1 MKMQKQRFFVYSGII
16 AVVVAIMG
24 LFWAITREQQCQARW
39 QPVLLDDHALDT
51 QSTGLPLGWQAG
63 APGVR
68 IGDFS
73 VAGGNSVHMLGIG
86 TWLGLPTIS
95 VVAGKSY
102 CVATRVLADSPSAT
116 AIRTRWLW
124 RNGDTLV
131 AERVGDWQ
139 MVRRWS
145 GGDDRQPW
153 SLYHQTDVA
162 PAGATSLEV
171 RYEPAS
177 DDRIY
182 LDQFVVRPSYV
193 GSALADAQPAS
204 TQYIH
209 IRPWPAGYN
218 AAVSFSYDWET
229 AMGGL
234 VHSRSNDDPLA
245 GADPVIRGMRM
256 REGLTNSL
264 KLFAP
269 YQFAATYYVNGYNF
283 LDGNRDKQL
292 FMDNPIFPWATITNG
307 WQSNV
312 WSQQSWFAADPHGDI
327 QSDPAWYFGDLIAP
341 VRNAGHDIQSHTFS
355 HFYGGLASPTE
366 WQTDLQAWNALAATR
381 NVAPATSLA
390 FPWSSSAGMRY
401 DSWDQLVAA
410 GVTSLTRTSWNP
422 HLPQYHIVTATDAHC
437 RTLPGHEVILVCPD
451 YYLTTAREAGALAL
465 LSDIRQRD
473 GMIDF
478 WSHTEEVMTSDQIA
492 TWQAVVDASAYA
504 GDVWVAPLRTIASRQ
519 QALAAVQ
526 TKVEQDDVGA
536 TITILNPTSATIA
549 DVAIRAQ
556 PGWQFGDGQTTQ
568 VVITLQPHTP
578 VTLRIEPHDRHV
590 ATP

>member
-1 MKMQKQRFFVYSGII
+1 MMNKRQIFYSGIWVVL
-16 AVVVAIMG
+16 AVVVIG

-39 QPVLLDDHALDT
+39 QPVLLDDQVLDT
-51 QSTGLPLGWQAG
+51 QNTGLPLGWQAG

-86 TWLGLPTIS
+86 TWLGLPPVT
-95 VVAGKSY
+95 VQAGQHY
-102 CVATRVLADSPSAT
+102 CVAIRVLADSPSVT
-116 AIRTRWLW
+116 AVRTRWFW
-124 RNGDTLV
+124 RNGTTV
-131 AERVGDWQ
+131 IAERVGDWQ
-139 MVRRWS
+139 LVRRWS
-145 GGDDRQPW
+145 GVDDRQPW
-153 SLYHQTDVA
+153 SLYHQTDSA
-162 PAGATSLEV
+162 PAGATSLDIRV
-171 RYEPAS
+171 EPAS

-182 LDQFVVRPSYV
+182 LDQFVVRTSRV
-193 GSALADAQPAS
+193 GRALADAQPAS

-234 VHSRSNDDPLA
+234 VHSRSNNDPLA
-245 GADPVIRGMRM
+245 DTDPVIRGMRM
-256 REGLTNSL
+256 RVGLTNSL

-292 FMDNPIFPWATITNG
+292 FMGNPIFTWATIANG

-327 QSDPAWYFGDLIAP
+327 QSDPAWYFGDLIGP

-355 HFYGGLASPTE
+355 HFYGGLASPRE
-366 WQTDLQAWNALAATR
+366 WQRDLLAWQVLAATR
-381 NVAPATSLA
+381 DVPSATSLA

-422 HLPQYHIVTATDAHC
+422 YLPQYHIVTATDAHC
-437 RTLPGHEVILVCPD
+437 RPLPGHEVILVCPD
-451 YYLTTAREAGALAL
+451 YYLTTAGEAGALAL
-465 LSDIRQRD
+465 LNDIRQRD

-478 WSHTEEVMTSDQIA
+478 WSHTEEVTSPAQIA
-492 TWQAVVDASAYA
+492 TWQAVVDASAHA
-504 GDVWVAPLRTIASRQ
+504 GDVWVAPLHMIATRQ
-519 QALAAVQ
+519 QSLNALTTRVLTQDAI
-526 TKVEQDDVGA
+526 TTITLTNLTMSTIDDV
-536 TITILNPTSATIA
+536 
-549 DVAIRAQ
+549 VIRPQ
-556 PGWQFGDGQTTQ
+556 PGWQFVGGDTTETA
-568 VVITLQPHTP
+568 ITLLPHTP

>member
-1 MKMQKQRFFVYSGII
+1 M
-16 AVVVAIMG
+16 
-24 LFWAITREQQCQARW
+24 
-39 QPVLLDDHALDT
+39 
-51 QSTGLPLGWQAG
+51 
-63 APGVR
+63 R
-68 IGDFS
+68 IGEFS

-86 TWLGLPTIS
+86 TWLGLPTIP
-95 VVAGKSY
+95 VAAGQAY
-102 CVATRVLADSPSAT
+102 CVAARVLADSPSVT
-116 AIRTRWLW
+116 AVRTRWLW
-124 RNGDTLV
+124 RNGATV
-131 AERVGDWQ
+131 IAERVGDWQ
-139 MVRRWS
+139 MVRRW
-145 GGDDRQPW
+145 GGATDQQPW

-162 PAGATSLEV
+162 PAGATTLEV

-193 GSALADAQPAS
+193 GSALADVVPAS
-204 TQYIH
+204 AQFIH
-209 IRPWPAGYN
+209 LRPWPAGYN

-245 GADPVIRGMRM
+245 GTDPVLRGMRM

-269 YQFAATYYVNGYNF
+269 YKFVATYYVNGYNF

-292 FMDNPIFPWATITNG
+292 FMGNPVFAWATTANG

-312 WSQQSWFAADPHGDI
+312 WTQQPWFAADPYGDR
-327 QSDPAWYFGDLIAP
+327 QSDPAWYFGDLINP
-341 VRNAGHDIQSHTFS
+341 VHNAGHDIQSHTFS

-366 WQTDLQAWNALAATR
+366 WQTDLQAWNTLAETR
-381 NVAPATSLA
+381 NVTPATSLA

-422 HLPQYHIVTATDAHC
+422 RLPQYHIVTAGEARC
-437 RTLPGHEVILVCPD
+437 RPLPGHEVILVCPD

-465 LSDIRQRD
+465 LTDIRQRD

-478 WSHTEEVMTSDQIA
+478 WSHTEEVMTPAQIA
-492 TWQAVVDASAYA
+492 TWQAVVDATAQA
-504 GDVWVAPLRTIASRQ
+504 GDVWVASLQAIATRQ
-519 QALAAVQ
+519 QMIKMLQ
-526 TKVEQDDVGA
+526 NKVMQSA
-536 TITILNPTSATIA
+536 TSPTIILTNPTMT
-549 DVAIRAQ
+549 AITDMVITAQ
-556 PGWQFGDGQTTQ
+556 PGWRFVDGQTNQ
-568 VVITLQPHTP
+568 VVVTLAPHTP
-578 VTLRIEPHDRHV
+578 VTLRIEPHDLHV

>member
-16 AVVVAIMG
+16 AGVVAIMG

-39 QPVLLDDHALDT
+39 QPVLLDDIALDSQT
-51 QSTGLPLGWQAG
+51 AGLPSGWKAG

-68 IGDFS
+68 IGNFS

-86 TWLGLPTIS
+86 TWLGLPPVT
-95 VVAGKSY
+95 VQAGQHY
-102 CVATRVLADSPSAT
+102 CVAVRVLADSPSVT
-116 AIRTRWLW
+116 AVRTRWFW
-124 RNGDTLV
+124 RNESTV
-131 AERVGDWQ
+131 IAERIGEWQ

-145 GGDDRQPW
+145 GVDDRQPW
-153 SLYHQTDVA
+153 SLYHQTDIA

-182 LDQFVVRPSYV
+182 LDQFVVRTSRV
-193 GSALADAQPAS
+193 GSALADVQPAS
-204 TQYIH
+204 AQYIH

-245 GADPVIRGMRM
+245 GTDPVIRGMRM
-256 REGLTNSL
+256 RVGLTNSL

-269 YQFAATYYVNGYNF
+269 YHFAATYYVNGYNF

-292 FMDNPIFPWATITNG
+292 FMGNPVFVWATMMNG
-307 WQSNV
+307 WQSDV
-312 WSQQSWFAADPHGDI
+312 WSRQSWFAADPYGDI
-327 QSDPAWYFGDLIAP
+327 QSNPAWYFGDLINP

-355 HFYGGLASPTE
+355 HFYGGLASPQE
-366 WQTDLQAWNALAATR
+366 WQSDLMAWQTLAATR
-381 NVAPATSLA
+381 DVAPATSLA

-401 DSWDQLVAA
+401 DSWNQLAAA

-437 RTLPGHEVILVCPD
+437 RPLPGHEVMLVCPD
-451 YYLTTAREAGALAL
+451 YYLTTARTAGALAVIN
-465 LSDIRQRD
+465 DIRQRD

-478 WSHTEEVMTSDQIA
+478 WSHTEEVTTPAQIA
-492 TWQAVVDASAYA
+492 AWQAVVDATAHA
-504 GDVWVAPLRTIASRQ
+504 GDVWVASLRTIAARQ
-519 QALAAVQ
+519 QVINMVQ
-526 TKVEQDDVGA
+526 TRVVGSA
-536 TITILNPTSATIA
+536 TAPTVILINPTMTTMV
-549 DVAIRAQ
+549 DVVIRAQ
-556 PGWQFGDGQTTQ
+556 PGWQFVDGHTSET
-568 VVITLQPHTP
+568 VITLLPHTP
-578 VTLRIEPHDRHV
+578 VTLRIEPHDLHV

>member
-1 MKMQKQRFFVYSGII
+1 MMLKHRFLYIGII
-16 AVVVAIMG
+16 VGLGVVVS
-24 LFWAITREQQCQARW
+24 LFWSITREQQCQARW
-39 QPVLLDDHALDT
+39 QPVLLDDHALDAAT
-51 QSTGLPLGWQAG
+51 DNLPTGWVAG

-68 IGDFS
+68 LGEFS
-73 VAGGNSVHMLGIG
+73 VAGGHSVHMLGIG
-86 TWLGLPTIS
+86 TWLGLPTIP

-102 CVATRVLADSPSAT
+102 CVAARVLADSPSVT
-116 AIRTRWLW
+116 AVRTRWLW
-124 RNGDTLV
+124 RNGATV
-131 AERVGDWQ
+131 IAERVGDWQ
-139 MVRRWS
+139 MVRRW
-145 GGDDRQPW
+145 GGVTDQQPW

-193 GSALADAQPAS
+193 GSALADVVPAS
-204 TQYIH
+204 AQFIH

-245 GADPVIRGMRM
+245 GTDPVLRGMRM

-269 YQFAATYYVNGYNF
+269 YKFVATYYVNGYNF
-283 LDGNRDKQL
+283 LDGNRSKQV
-292 FMDNPIFPWATITNG
+292 FMGNPIFAWATTVNG

-312 WSQQSWFAADPHGDI
+312 WTQQTWFAADPHGDI
-327 QSDPAWYFGDLIAP
+327 QSDPAWYFGDLIGP

-366 WQTDLQAWNALAATR
+366 WQTDLQAWNTLAATR

-422 HLPQYHIVTATDAHC
+422 RLPQYHIVTAGEARC
-437 RTLPGHEVILVCPD
+437 RPLPGHEVILVCPD
-451 YYLTTAREAGALAL
+451 FYLTTAREAGALAL
-465 LSDIRQRD
+465 LTDIRQRD

-478 WSHTEEVMTSDQIA
+478 WSHTEEVMTPDQIA
-492 TWQAVVDASAYA
+492 TWQAVVDATAQA
-504 GDVWVAPLRTIASRQ
+504 GDVWVASLRAIATRQ
-519 QALAAVQ
+519 QMIQMVQ
-526 TKVEQDDVGA
+526 TKVMQSA
-536 TITILNPTSATIA
+536 TSPTIILTNPTMT
-549 DVAIRAQ
+549 AITDMVITAQ
-556 PGWQFGDGQTTQ
+556 PGWRFVDGQTNQ
-568 VVITLQPHTP
+568 VVVTLFPHTP
-578 VTLRIEPHDRHV
+578 VTLRIEPHDLHV